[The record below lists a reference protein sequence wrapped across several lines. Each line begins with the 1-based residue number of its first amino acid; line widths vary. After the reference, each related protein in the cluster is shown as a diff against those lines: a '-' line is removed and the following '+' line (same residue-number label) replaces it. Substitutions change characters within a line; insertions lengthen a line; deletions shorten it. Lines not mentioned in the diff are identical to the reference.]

1 VSYAKGTL
9 PVTERLYEKELATHD
24 FMLPPITKEEMDDV
38 IMAFKKVY
46 ELSTIVAKMRVSEE
60 SNVKKGSNLRDEI
73 AKILTIIRE
82 KELLDQTVSK

>member
-1 VSYAKGTL
+1 MKKKDI
-9 PVTERLYEKELATHD
+9 TELR
-24 FMLPPITKEEMDDV
+24 TKEIAELTKSV
-38 IMAFKKVY
+38 LAKKL